1 MGQGRGWRF
10 GSHLNDAFRAMIPPP
25 ASPSHRGLLGQ
36 AGSPVL
42 DLDFTALTMV
52 AEGKSILGEEEM
64 VGREGSLWLK
74 LP

>member
-1 MGQGRGWRF
+1 
-10 GSHLNDAFRAMIPPP
+10 MILITGPFLFF
-25 ASPSHRGLLGQ
+25 LLRKG
-36 AGSPVL
+36 ALERPDLVVAVL